1 MTTGELIR
9 NARKKANITQAEL
22 AKRLSVTPQNISQYE
37 RDLKSPKPETI
48 SKIAAALGKPFME
61 VFQVYVEEKDTQ
73 IMNRLNAIKAD
84 IEFEMLD
91 HREKAEIATQK
102 KISEFVRSAN
112 GRTIVSCYMELNDT
126 GKEEA
131 VKRVIELAEIPRYQ
145 KKDEPGQE

>member
-91 HREKAEIATQK
+91 HREKAEIAIQK
-102 KISEFVRSAN
+102 KLAN
-112 GRTIVSCYMELNDT
+112 LSGLLTEELLYL
-126 GKEEA
+126 
-131 VKRVIELAEIPRYQ
+131 VIWN
-145 KKDEPGQE
+145 